1 MTHGEIEAFL
11 AVCEQ
16 RNITRAAE
24 VLYIG
29 QSTLSTKLKLLEKE
43 IGCEL
48 IVRNKGIREI
58 QLTPEGEAFY
68 ALACQYRDVVDK
80 MMQIGQREEK
90 KVLRVASINSLGTHV
105 LPPVYELFMQLHPDV
120 ELEIQDKTTGDA
132 FFTLERGLTDIAFGP
147 GTRTSEAISLRPV
160 FSEKMMIIS
169 SAGMGFPQNVP
180 KEKLRLEK
188 EIYIGWSLPYRAW
201 HTAFFGDRIK
211 PQIRLELMNQL
222 EFFLDKSDCWAIVP
236 YSVARM
242 LEGCESIRCSEPDF
256 FIPPRV
262 TNFLYRTSEEDSLL
276 AADFLSCLKEWIQT
290 LKNDKITCLL

>member
-29 QSTLSTKLKLLEKE
+29 QSTLSTKLKMLEKE

-58 QLTPEGEAFY
+58 QLTSEGEAFY
-68 ALACQYRDVVDK
+68 ALACQYRDVVMK
-80 MMQIGQREEK
+80 MKEIGQREEK
-90 KVLRVASINSLGTHV
+90 TVLRVASINSLGTHV
-105 LPPVYELFMQLHPDV
+105 LPPVYELFMERRPDV

-160 FSEKMMIIS
+160 FSEKMLILS
-169 SAGMGFPQNVP
+169 SQGMEFPQRVP
-180 KEKLRLEK
+180 KEMLHTPK

-201 HTAFFGDRIK
+201 HAAFFGDRIK

-222 EFFLDKSDCWAIVP
+222 EFFLGKSDCWSIVP
-236 YSVARM
+236 YSVART
-242 LEGCESIRCSEPDF
+242 LENVKGICCSEPDF

-262 TNFLYRTSEEDSLL
+262 TNFLFRSAEADSPM
-276 AADFLSCLKEWIQT
+276 AADFLDCLKVRIE
-290 LKNDKITCLL
+290 NMESDKITCLL